1 MLYSRFALYL
11 YTTGCTSSKHSNKFD
26 ALLSVCTV
34 FEMFYRD
41 ACAYRSTILYMNIS
55 LFFLSQ
61 QRGWRCVASCARR
74 SPILLAPVGH
84 TETQR
89 MQPMHSAVSF
99 FWGLSMEMASVGH
112 SLAQVPQLVQRSL
125 AVGKGPVQ
133 PCL

>member
-1 MLYSRFALYL
+1 MPCSRFALYL
-11 YTTGCTSSKHSNKFD
+11 YTTGCTSTKHSNKFD

-74 SPILLAPVGH
+74 SPILLAPLGH

-89 MQPMHSAVSF
+89 MQPMHSAVLF

-112 SLAQVPQLVQRSL
+112 GRHCKNANYTYFHLKTDRRIM
-125 AVGKGPVQ
+125 
-133 PCL
+133 